1 MAEASLFDELG
12 GEPVLKRI
20 IDRFVDRL
28 FDDVMI
34 GFFFQASSV
43 SRERIKAKEYE
54 FAASHLGAPV
64 EYSGRTIG
72 AAHRRHAIMTG
83 HFMRRLQ
90 ILKETLDEFAVSER
104 VRRHWVEHTLERMSE
119 VTDPENDQCAPPARS
134 RGE

>member
-12 GEPVLKRI
+12 GEPVLKKI

-34 GFFFQASSV
+34 GFLFQASSV
-43 SRERIKAKEYE
+43 SRERIKQKEYE

-64 EYSGRTIG
+64 EYTGRPIV
-72 AAHRRHAIMTG
+72 AAHRRHTIMTG
-83 HFMRRLQ
+83 QFMRRLQ
-90 ILKETLDEFAVSER
+90 ILRETLDEFGVSER
-104 VRRHWVEHTLERMSE
+104 VRRHWVDHTLERMPQI
-119 VTDPENDQCAPPARS
+119 VNPEDDQCVPTTRS